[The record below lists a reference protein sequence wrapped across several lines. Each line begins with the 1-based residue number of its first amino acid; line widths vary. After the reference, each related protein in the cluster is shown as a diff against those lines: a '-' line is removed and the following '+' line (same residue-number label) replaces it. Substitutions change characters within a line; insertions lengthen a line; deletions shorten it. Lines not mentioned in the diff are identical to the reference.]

1 MPIDPTD
8 VTFDDLP
15 GEDPDTSE
23 EPEEPETEEEPEE
36 DVTEEPQTE
45 EEPDVDTQEEPESE
59 EEESTEDE
67 EDQTEEEEG
76 EPVPLFEQLSAE
88 LGMDEHLDG
97 TEYEETMEGFVDYTQ
112 DAVQTAMEQ
121 QWQQTFE
128 QYPDIQQYVE
138 YRMQGG
144 DPEEY
149 QETMFNTSW
158 QDREVP
164 EDDTEQ
170 QKQII
175 RENLSDDFGE
185 EEIEEYLD
193 EYEAAGTLETEA
205 KKSLRQLQQEEE
217 REQEQLLEKQE
228 EKAQRQQEQIQEFWN
243 DVEETIHQEDEF
255 HGIPI
260 PEGEKDDFFS
270 FMAEDITDGQ
280 GVSQRDKMVQEM
292 GLEERIAIDLI
303 LYHDFNLDKLAELK
317 AKTKNAENLRDRL
330 KSSKGR
336 ADVTDQQEN
345 DVNDGEVDPEK
356 DIPSPQQLLG

>member
-23 EPEEPETEEEPEE
+23 EPEEPENEEEPEE
-36 DVTEEPQTE
+36 EVESQTEEPDEVET
-45 EEPDVDTQEEPESE
+45 EEPESE
-59 EEESTEDE
+59 EEESVEDE
-67 EDQTEEEEG
+67 EEQAQEEEE
-76 EPVPLFEQLSAE
+76 ETTPLFEQLSAE

-121 QWQQTFE
+121 QWEQTFE
-128 QYPDIQQYVE
+128 QYPDIQQYVQF
-138 YRMQGG
+138 RMQGG

-149 QETMFNTSW
+149 QETVFNTSW
-158 QDREVP
+158 QNREVP

-185 EEIEEYLD
+185 EEIEEYLN

-217 REQEQLLEKQE
+217 RQQEQLLEQQE
-228 EKAQRQQEQIQEFWN
+228 QQAQRQQEQIEEFWN
-243 DVEETIHQEDEF
+243 DVEDTIHENNEF

-280 GVSQRDKMVQEM
+280 GMSRRDKMVQEM
-292 GLEERIAIDLI
+292 GMEERIAIDLI
-303 LYHDFNLDKLAELK
+303 LYHDFDLDKLAELK

-330 KSSKGR
+330 KDSKGR

-345 DVNDGEVDPEK
+345 DVDDGEVDPET
-356 DIPSPQQLLG
+356 DIPSPTQLLS